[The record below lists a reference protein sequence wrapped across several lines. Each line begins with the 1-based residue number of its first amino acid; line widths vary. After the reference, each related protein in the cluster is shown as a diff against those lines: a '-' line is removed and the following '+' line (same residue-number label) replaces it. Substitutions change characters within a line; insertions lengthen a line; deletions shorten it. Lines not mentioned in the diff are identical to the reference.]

1 MDTFIIKVDPA
12 KTKALTE
19 MFKAFEISY
28 ELKKGYQIEETV
40 LHAEEPVK
48 LTLEQ
53 KKAIDEALDDVANGR
68 VHSHEEVMKATKMK
82 YPKYFKD

>member
-1 MDTFIIKVDPA
+1 MDTFIIKVDPT

-28 ELKKGYQIEETV
+28 ELKKGYLIEETV

-53 KKAIDEALDDVANGR
+53 KKAIDEALDDVANER
-68 VHSHEEVMKATKMK
+68 VHSHEEAMEILKKRH
-82 YPKYFKD
+82 PKYF